1 MVNDHKKFI
10 ILGCFGLRIILDRF
24 VWRIRF
30 ITSFFPPKFKYHSC
44 VTPLHAYTPTQH
56 YIQTPTHKFTH
67 FTIHKKKQKSLLI
80 RENSELCSNKKKS
93 PISPF
98 RLSPK

>member
-67 FTIHKKKQKSLLI
+67 FTIHKKKTKI
-80 RENSELCSNKKKS
+80 T
-93 PISPF
+93 F
-98 RLSPK
+98 D